1 MKSPGK
7 DLEKAYEQAKAY
19 ALALDKK
26 DFPKAILIC
35 DFVNF
40 HYYNLLEDGKAYRF
54 LLPCLL
60 L

>member
-7 DLEKAYEQAKAY
+7 DLEKAYEQAKTY

-35 DFVNF
+35 DFVSF

-54 LLPCLL
+54 QLPCLL